1 MGKKEEEEFIEDS
14 ISLEDTEKAE
24 NDLVDNPNKAKKPNK
39 RKILWNDRDVD
50 IYNEDDES

>member
-39 RKILWNDRDVD
+39 RKI
-50 IYNEDDES
+50 S